1 MSRLRQ
7 LALEWNR
14 RADEDAAVARTYD
27 LMRDELRMIAQTR
40 RNCAWELLRVLSEME
55 KDCPADAGVSAP

>member
-14 RADEDAAVARTYD
+14 RADEDAAVARRHG
-27 LMRDELRMIAQTR
+27 LMRDEFQMIA
-40 RNCAWELLRVLSEME
+40 
-55 KDCPADAGVSAP
+55 